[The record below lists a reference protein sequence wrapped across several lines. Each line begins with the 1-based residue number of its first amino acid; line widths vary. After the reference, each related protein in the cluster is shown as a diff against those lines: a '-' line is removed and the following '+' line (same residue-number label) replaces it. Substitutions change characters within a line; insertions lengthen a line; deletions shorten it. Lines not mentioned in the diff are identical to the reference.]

1 MPPTVEEIRAQVKA
15 IVAAVADLDPAEIA
29 DDAALVEDLGLDS
42 LSLLE
47 VAVDVDY
54 HFQLGLPEDELK
66 LLRTLGDTVRLV
78 HGRLTGEAAAAE

>member
-1 MPPTVEEIRAQVKA
+1 MPPTVEEIRAQVKE
-15 IVAAVADLDPAEIA
+15 IIAAVADLQPDELA

-54 HFQLGLPEDELK
+54 HFKLGLPEDELK
-66 LLRTLGDTVRLV
+66 LLRTLDDTVRLV
-78 HGRLTGEAAAAE
+78 HERVTGEAANAG

>member
-1 MPPTVEEIRAQVKA
+1 MPPTPEEIRTQVKE
-15 IVAAVADLDPAEIA
+15 IISAVADLDATAIG

-54 HFQLGLPEDELK
+54 HFKLGLPEDELK
-66 LLRTLGDTVRLV
+66 LLRTLEDTVQLV
-78 HGRLTGEAAAAE
+78 HQRLSGGAADAS